1 MRYEEFIAEVR
12 NLAELD
18 DNGRA
23 VEACRA
29 TLETLKERLAGNE
42 PSNLAAQLPEEL
54 AGYVRGE
61 GGQDNFSLEEFYNRV
76 AEKEDIGVNEATVH
90 ARAVATVLQAAVTT
104 GEVDSVRAQLKPEY
118 EALFGQP
125 GALPRTSQPVEMS
138 GSPQVVFA
146 GFAGRAFFYARTQ
159 TAVSTPREPVSITTP
174 RVTLRKPSLERRFTS
189 AVPSIFPK
197 KEAGM
202 RAAAIQK
209 CEGCAMPRASSV
221 VSATMLRKKK

>member
-90 ARAVATVLQAAVTT
+90 ARAVATALQATVTT
-104 GEVDSVRAQLKPEY
+104 GEVDSVRTQLKPEY

-125 GALPRTSQPVEMS
+125 GAS
-138 GSPQVVFA
+138 
-146 GFAGRAFFYARTQ
+146 
-159 TAVSTPREPVSITTP
+159 
-174 RVTLRKPSLERRFTS
+174 
-189 AVPSIFPK
+189 
-197 KEAGM
+197 
-202 RAAAIQK
+202 
-209 CEGCAMPRASSV
+209 
-221 VSATMLRKKK
+221 